1 MKTKIT
7 YTQESFEEILEEAYE
22 MLEAAEIQCLLLE
35 AKHYLREENFQNEFI
50 HSVCNTVV
58 ERRNISF
65 KQWKAISAY
74 VNGKRRE
81 EKNKNN
87 KTF

>member
-22 MLEAAEIQCLLLE
+22 MLEPQDIQSLLLE
-35 AKHYLREENFQNEFI
+35 AKSYIIAENNKNGFI
-50 HSVCNTVV
+50 YDVCSTVV
-58 ERRNISF
+58 KRRNISF

-81 EKNKNN
+81 ENNKNN